1 MPETQPTRSER
12 KRQAILEAARAVF
25 RENGVDGTSMD
36 ALAARADV
44 SKRTVYHH
52 FPSKQA
58 LVRQLMSEM
67 WKKGRQKIRVKYDG
81 SRPLEPQLLTLVG
94 TEIELVCNAEYL
106 GLLRVAIGHFF
117 YSPAALQ
124 GEVELLP
131 ARDTAL
137 SRWLAAARDDGR
149 LDVDDPE
156 FAATQLVNLVRGAC
170 FWPQVMGMAP
180 IPDRDAQR
188 FLAEETLA
196 MFLARYQPVAVQGAQ
211 DP

>member
-12 KRQAILEAARAVF
+12 KRQAVLEAARTAF

-36 ALAARADV
+36 ALAARAGV

-67 WKKGRQKIRVKYDG
+67 WEKGQKQIRVKYDG
-81 SRPLEPQLLTLVG
+81 NKPLEPQLLTLVG
-94 TEIELVCNAEYL
+94 AEIELACNAEYL
-106 GLLRVAIGHFF
+106 GLLRVAIGHLF
-117 YSPAALQ
+117 YSPEDLQ
-124 GEVELLP
+124 GEVDLLLE
-131 ARDTAL
+131 RDTAL

-149 LDVDDPE
+149 LDIDDAE
-156 FAATQLVNLVRGAC
+156 FAATQLLNLVRGAC

-180 IPDRDAQR
+180 IPDRDRQR
-188 FLAEETLA
+188 FLADETLA
-196 MFLARYQPVAVQGAQ
+196 MFLARYP
-211 DP
+211 PS

>member
-1 MPETQPTRSER
+1 MPKAQPTRSER
-12 KRQAILEAARAVF
+12 KRQAILKAARTAF
-25 RENGVDGTSMD
+25 TENGVDGTSMD
-36 ALAARADV
+36 ALAARAGV

-67 WKKGRQKIRVKYDG
+67 WEKGQQQIRVKYDG
-81 SRPLEPQLLTLVG
+81 NKPLEPQLLTLVG
-94 TEIELVCNAEYL
+94 AEIELACNAEYL
-106 GLLRVAIGHFF
+106 GLLRVAIGHLF
-117 YSPAALQ
+117 YSPEDLQ
-124 GEVELLP
+124 DEVDLLP

-149 LDVDDPE
+149 LDIDDAE

-180 IPDRDAQR
+180 IPDRDGQR
-188 FLAEETLA
+188 FLAEESLA
-196 MFLARYQPVAVQGAQ
+196 MFLARYQLR
-211 DP
+211 